1 MARHRKED
9 GWETDRSNRLRGS
22 AARGAE
28 RDRAE
33 HILLS
38 NPFATGFSPLLPSKA
53 FARESDIEAVR
64 YMGRNAGSAGQSSS
78 RETTRGSVEDLSL
91 EPAAHRYVR
100 LLDR

>member
-1 MARHRKED
+1 MGGKPI
-9 GWETDRSNRLRGS
+9 DRIGC
-22 AARGAE
+22 AGQQQEE
-28 RDRAE
+28 RNGIE
-33 HILLS
+33 LNTLLS
-38 NPFATGFSPLLPSKA
+38 NPFATGFSPLLPSTA

-78 RETTRGSVEDLSL
+78 RETTRGSVEDFSL